1 MPEFE
6 VFPRKWHAFM
16 YLFLQVMFCNLL
28 ECLGVKLKMQIHN
41 QVSPSENINK
51 SDAMLINHNDSYY
64 YASDVL

>member
-1 MPEFE
+1 
-6 VFPRKWHAFM
+6 
-16 YLFLQVMFCNLL
+16 MFCNLL

-41 QVSPSENINK
+41 QVSPCENINK